1 MTYNKGGEQMTS
13 KEALNILFINT
24 KGTENYSEVV
34 EARNKIEEDL
44 ETLYM
49 LKEIIYEETRN
60 RIDKWLNNK

>member
-1 MTYNKGGEQMTS
+1 MTS

-24 KGTENYSEVV
+24 KGTENYDEVV

-44 ETLYM
+44 EALYM

-60 RIDKWLNNK
+60 RIDKWLINK

>member
-1 MTYNKGGEQMTS
+1 MTS

-24 KGTENYSEVV
+24 KGTENYDKVV

-60 RIDKWLNNK
+60 RIDKWLSNK

>member
-1 MTYNKGGEQMTS
+1 MTS

-24 KGTENYSEVV
+24 RGTENYGEVV
-34 EARNKIEEDL
+34 EARNKIEKDL

-49 LKEIIYEETRN
+49 LKEIIYEETHN

>member
-1 MTYNKGGEQMTS
+1 MTS

-24 KGTENYSEVV
+24 KGTENYGEVV

-60 RIDKWLNNK
+60 RIDKWLSNK

>member
-1 MTYNKGGEQMTS
+1 MTS

-34 EARNKIEEDL
+34 KARNKIEEDL

>member
-1 MTYNKGGEQMTS
+1 MTS

-24 KGTENYSEVV
+24 KGTENYGEVV
-34 EARNKIEEDL
+34 EARNKIEKDL

-60 RIDKWLNNK
+60 RIDKWLSNK

>member
-1 MTYNKGGEQMTS
+1 MTS

-24 KGTENYSEVV
+24 KGTENYSKVV

-49 LKEIIYEETRN
+49 LKEIIYEETHN
-60 RIDKWLNNK
+60 RIDKWLSNK

>member
-1 MTYNKGGEQMTS
+1 MTS

-24 KGTENYSEVV
+24 KGTENYKEVV

>member
-1 MTYNKGGEQMTS
+1 MNS

>member
-1 MTYNKGGEQMTS
+1 MTS

-24 KGTENYSEVV
+24 KGTEHYGEVV
-34 EARNKIEEDL
+34 EARNKIEKDL

-60 RIDKWLNNK
+60 RIDKWLSNK

>member
-1 MTYNKGGEQMTS
+1 MTS

-24 KGTENYSEVV
+24 KGTENYEEVV

>member
-1 MTYNKGGEQMTS
+1 MTS

-24 KGTENYSEVV
+24 KGTENYGKVV

-60 RIDKWLNNK
+60 RIDKWLSNK

>member
-1 MTYNKGGEQMTS
+1 MTS

-24 KGTENYSEVV
+24 KETENYGEVV
-34 EARNKIEEDL
+34 EARNKIEKDL

-60 RIDKWLNNK
+60 IIDKLLNNK

>member
-1 MTYNKGGEQMTS
+1 MKS
-13 KEALNILFINT
+13 KEALNILFMNT
-24 KGTENYSEVV
+24 KGTENYAEVV

-44 ETLYM
+44 ETLNM